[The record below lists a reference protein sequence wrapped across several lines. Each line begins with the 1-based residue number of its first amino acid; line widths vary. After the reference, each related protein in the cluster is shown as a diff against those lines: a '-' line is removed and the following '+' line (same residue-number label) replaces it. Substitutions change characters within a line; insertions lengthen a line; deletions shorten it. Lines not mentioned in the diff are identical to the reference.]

1 MATHSSV
8 LTGFPGGSD
17 GKESASNAEDPDSI
31 PASKRSPREGNGNPL
46 QCSCLENPMD
56 RVAWGGGGGC
66 VATVHG
72 VAESD
77 TTEHLCKIGIHREV
91 PGDLLVKIPG
101 FQGHGL
107 GLIPGWETEI
117 LQAVGTV

>member
-17 GKESASNAEDPDSI
+17 GKESASNAEDSGSI
-31 PASKRSPREGNGNPL
+31 PASKRSPKDGDGNPL
-46 QCSCLENPMD
+46 PWSCLENPMD
-56 RVAWGGGGGC
+56 RVAWGCRGC

-72 VAESD
+72 VTESD
-77 TTEHLCKIGIHREV
+77 TTEHPCKIGIHREV

-101 FQGHGL
+101 F
-107 GLIPGWETEI
+107 
-117 LQAVGTV
+117 